1 MHKYGHDHKLIF
13 VGDASMSP
21 YELMIEGGSVE
32 HWNQESGAV
41 WMSRLLSTYPNAI
54 WINPIP
60 EDHWNYTH
68 SINMVRELMSKRMFP
83 LTLDGLTRGIES
95 LKRSHLS

>member
-21 YELMIEGGSVE
+21 YEIMMEGGSVE
-32 HWNQESGAV
+32 HWNQETGVV
-41 WMSRLLSTYPNAI
+41 WMCRRLSTYPNAI

-60 EDHWNYTH
+60 EEYWDFTH
-68 SINMVRELMSKRMFP
+68 SIKMVREVMNKRMFP
-83 LTLDGLTRGIES
+83 LTLDGLARGIES
-95 LKRSHLS
+95 LKHSHLS